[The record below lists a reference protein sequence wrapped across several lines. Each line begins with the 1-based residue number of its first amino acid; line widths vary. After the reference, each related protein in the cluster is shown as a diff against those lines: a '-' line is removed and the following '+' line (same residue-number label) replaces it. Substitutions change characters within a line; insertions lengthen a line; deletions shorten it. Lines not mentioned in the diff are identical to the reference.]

1 MSARDSNLMKQQLAL
16 RNKILEFEKL
26 NEKNVNEVN
35 KDMDARMA
43 EIKRDGAGELDENT
57 VKANELEEGVKAM
70 KDIER
75 KKIVYELELFEW
87 GQQCKKLQDR
97 ITQTKFNNEIDLARI
112 KNEIEQKY
120 DESLETF
127 KAQASQDA

>member
-16 RNKILEFEKL
+16 RNKILEFEKM

-35 KDMDARMA
+35 KDMEARMA
-43 EIKRDGAGELDENT
+43 EIKRDGAGELDENA

-87 GQQCKKLQDR
+87 GQQCKKL
-97 ITQTKFNNEIDLARI
+97 
-112 KNEIEQKY
+112 
-120 DESLETF
+120 
-127 KAQASQDA
+127 